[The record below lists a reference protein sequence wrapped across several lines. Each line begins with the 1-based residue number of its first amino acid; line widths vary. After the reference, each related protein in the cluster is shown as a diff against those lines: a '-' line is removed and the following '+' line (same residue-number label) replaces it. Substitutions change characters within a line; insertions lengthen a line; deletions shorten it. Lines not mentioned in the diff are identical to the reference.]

1 MIKDRDAYARL
12 CEREQRD
19 ALQAM
24 SIDASIAVLEA
35 LLTSEL
41 MDIAVFADDDH
52 PTTLALHLGIPV
64 ERLRRSNDALARE
77 PMHHLL

>member
-1 MIKDRDAYARL
+1 MCYRADMIKDREAYARL

-52 PTTLALHLGIPV
+52 PRTLARSLGIPA
-64 ERLRRSNDALARE
+64 ERLRRAV
-77 PMHHLL
+77 

>member
-1 MIKDRDAYARL
+1 
-12 CEREQRD
+12 
-19 ALQAM
+19 M

-52 PTTLALHLGIPV
+52 PRTLARSLGIPA
-64 ERLRRSNDALARE
+64 ERLRRAV
-77 PMHHLL
+77 

>member
-1 MIKDRDAYARL
+1 MCYRAGMIKDREAYARL

-52 PTTLALHLGIPV
+52 PKTLARSLGIPA
-64 ERLRRSNDALARE
+64 ERLRRVV
-77 PMHHLL
+77 